1 MFCHFQS
8 KVDLFLEGAC
18 TGDDHV
24 VERLAGYK
32 RCILARHPLTQA
44 SILHLAVIFNHTNVL
59 QLLLARKTAPIN
71 AQDMVCSIYSRLFT
85 MCQSP
90 LSRRKVEHLSIL
102 HMQLQEPLKSFQ
114 LINQLL
120 LPMATYKNHAWIFY
134 AILERMTLFWITK
147 VFYF

>member
-71 AQDMVCSIYSRLFT
+71 AQDMVCSIYSKLFT
-85 MCQSP
+85 MCQSIVSQEGRTP
-90 LSRRKVEHLSIL
+90 LHFAYAIAGTAEKFPIDKSTPPSDGHIQKSCLDILRDFGADDSIL
-102 HMQLQEPLKSFQ
+102 DYEGF
-114 LINQLL
+114 
-120 LPMATYKNHAWIFY
+120 
-134 AILERMTLFWITK
+134 
-147 VFYF
+147 